1 MRSDEFRESAALYAI
16 GALDPVS
23 ARRFEKYLRT
33 ASASERREVSE
44 LSETAA
50 LLPYSLP
57 EPSAPAHLRQMLF
70 AELSR
75 EPSATVRPAAPQ
87 AREWPGLL
95 LIAATVLLTFGCA
108 FLIWQNRQ
116 LAAERNQLSA
126 QLAHS
131 SAQLAA
137 ARKQWDEMLSPATRV
152 ISLSGEAAPQASAK
166 LVWDTRQQQWVIY
179 LSNLPALPADKDYQL
194 WYLTSD
200 QAPISAAVFR
210 TDQQGRGEVRLSVP
224 ASIASHLAA
233 TAVSLEPKG
242 GSPQPTGQIYL
253 KGAI

>member
-1 MRSDEFRESAALYAI
+1 MGNLKVDEFRDSAVLYAL

-33 ASASERREVSE
+33 ASVSERREVSE
-44 LSETAA
+44 MIETAA

-57 EPSAPAHLRQMLF
+57 ETAVPTNIRKLLL

-75 EPSATVRPAAPQ
+75 EQSSLILTASPQ
-87 AREWPGLL
+87 VQELPTRRRL
-95 LIAATVLLTFGCA
+95 LIAATVILTLGCA

-116 LAAERNQLSA
+116 LAAERNQFSA
-126 QLAHS
+126 QLVAVK
-131 SAQLAA
+131 
-137 ARKQWDEMLSPATRV
+137 KQWDEMLSPATRV

-166 LVWDTRQQQWVIY
+166 LVWDTRQQQWIIY
-179 LSNLPALPADKDYQL
+179 LYNLPALPADKDYQL

-200 QAPISAAVFR
+200 QSRISAAVFR

-224 ASIASHLAA
+224 ASVVPRLAA

-253 KGAI
+253 KGAV